1 MFINRGLTLS
11 MGLIAGSDP
20 GSLELQFHANTAS
33 AGGGVTIPA
42 TVQTGDY
49 MLFFD
54 YDRGGSNP
62 PAEAYPSGFDS
73 LFTASSTN
81 TNIRIC
87 VSSKIA
93 GPSDAGAGITGLSD
107 TNQAG
112 QQLLVF
118 RPSKP
123 ITNVIPQGVF
133 GTSSGN
139 MAAMVA
145 TPAGFV
151 PPVLVIGYYAQSGTA
166 VASMTPLTFTIA
178 GVDNFDGM
186 CNVTHAASEASKI
199 KYKLWG
205 TRSSTPEDVTIDLP
219 DWGANGG
226 GMMYIQFE

>member
-11 MGLIAGSDP
+11 IGLIAGQDAPLS
-20 GSLELQFHANTAS
+20 LQFLANTAS

-42 TVQTGDY
+42 SVQTGDY

-62 PAEAYPSGFDS
+62 AAEAYPSGWEQ
-73 LFTASSTN
+73 LFTTSSGN

-93 GPSDAGAGITGLSD
+93 DSGDASSGITGLPD
-107 TNQAG
+107 TATAG

-118 RPSKP
+118 RPSKR
-123 ITNVIPQGVF
+123 IRNVIPQGVF
-133 GTSSGN
+133 GTTSGN
-139 MAAMVA
+139 MAAMTA
-145 TPAGFV
+145 TPAGFK
-151 PPVLVIGYYAQSGTA
+151 PPVLVIGYYAQGGTA
-166 VASMTPLTFTIA
+166 VASMTPLVFTI
-178 GVDNFDGM
+178 GGNDNFDGM

-205 TRSSTPEDVTIDLP
+205 TPDSLPEDVTIDP
-219 DWGANGG
+219 ADWGANGG

>member
-1 MFINRGLTLS
+1 MFINRGLTIS
-11 MGLIAGSDP
+11 MGSMGIDSRP
-20 GSLELQFHANTAS
+20 LELAFHANTAS

-42 TVQTGDY
+42 TVLPGDY

-62 PAEAYPSGFDS
+62 PAQVVPSGWTD
-73 LFTASSTN
+73 LFTTSSSN

-93 GPSDAGAGITGLSD
+93 EASDASASLTGLAD
-107 TNQAG
+107 TGQAG

-118 RPSKP
+118 RPNSP
-123 ITNVIPQGVF
+123 IRNVIPQGVF
-133 GTSSGN
+133 GTTSGN

-145 TPAGFV
+145 TPAGFK

-166 VASMTPLTFTIA
+166 VASMTPLVFTIN
-178 GVDNFDGM
+178 GTDNFDGM

-205 TRSSTPEDVTIDLP
+205 TLGSVPEDVTIDP
-219 DWGANGG
+219 ADWGANGG